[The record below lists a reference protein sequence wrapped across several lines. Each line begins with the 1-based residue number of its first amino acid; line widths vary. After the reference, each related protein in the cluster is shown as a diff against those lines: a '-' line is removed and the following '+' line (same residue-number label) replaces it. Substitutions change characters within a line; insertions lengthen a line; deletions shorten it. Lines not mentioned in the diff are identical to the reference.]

1 MIECSCRIDADVQKE
16 LSLRTYTGSLIAM
29 VAGAVGLLC
38 YIVLATA
45 MGAAWTDALLV
56 FAVPFAVGLIL
67 LITVRRNIKA
77 AGKQAHDENF
87 YRFDADSATIETRSD
102 GAVKATA
109 VMRYIDFVRKR
120 ETKSFFL
127 LYVNRF
133 SVMPVRKSSLTP
145 DEQAVLRG
153 WLFPEKSA

>member
-16 LSLRTYTGSLIAM
+16 LNLRVYTGSLIA
-29 VAGAVGLLC
+29 VVLGAVGLLC
-38 YIVLATA
+38 HLVLAA
-45 MGAAWTDALLV
+45 VIGAAWTDALLV
-56 FAVPFAVGLIL
+56 FAVPFAAGLVL
-67 LITVRRNIKA
+67 LITVRRNIKEA
-77 AGKQAHDENF
+77 AKQAHDENF
-87 YRFDADSATIETRSD
+87 YRFGPDGVSAETRRD
-102 GAVKATA
+102 GAVTATA
-109 VMRYIDFVRKR
+109 ERRYTDFVRKR

-133 SVMPVRKSSLTP
+133 SVMPVRKSSLTH

>member
-1 MIECSCRIDADVQKE
+1 M
-16 LSLRTYTGSLIAM
+16 
-29 VAGAVGLLC
+29 C
-38 YIVLATA
+38 YIVLATVI
-45 MGAAWTDALLV
+45 GAAWTDALLV

-87 YRFDADSATIETRSD
+87 YRFDADSVTIETRSD

-109 VMRYIDFVRKR
+109 VMRYTDFVRKR

-133 SVMPVRKSSLTP
+133 SVIPVRKSSLTP